1 MRVTGECESYV
12 NVRVTEG
19 ECESYGRGMLELR
32 EGDVRVTGGECKSY
46 KRGCERGNVR
56 VGGQPHFC

>member
-1 MRVTGECESYV
+1 M
-12 NVRVTEG
+12 
-19 ECESYGRGMLELR
+19 
-32 EGDVRVTGGECKSY
+32 RVTGGECESY